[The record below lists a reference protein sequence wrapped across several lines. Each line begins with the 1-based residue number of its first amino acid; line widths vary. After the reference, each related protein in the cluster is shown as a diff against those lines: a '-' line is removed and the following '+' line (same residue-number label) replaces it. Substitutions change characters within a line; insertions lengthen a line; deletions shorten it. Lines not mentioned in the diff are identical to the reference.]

1 MSGWPD
7 GIKPLTRRVAEILP
21 ADDGYGY
28 DMEYIV
34 SATVEAL
41 RAGGFPGYHLVH
53 EDDVPT
59 GSPTSPPV
67 TKRWSEADFALD
79 AGWKACR
86 DLIFGED
93 KP

>member
-1 MSGWPD
+1 MSREDPHAIAQTLWDQHPTAISKNPD
-7 GIKPLTRRVAEILP
+7 PSDVIL
-21 ADDGYGY
+21 AL
-28 DMEYIV
+28 
-34 SATVEAL
+34 EA
-41 RAGGFPGYHLVH
+41 AGYHLIH
-53 EDDVPT
+53 EDDVPS

-79 AGWKACR
+79 AGWRACR